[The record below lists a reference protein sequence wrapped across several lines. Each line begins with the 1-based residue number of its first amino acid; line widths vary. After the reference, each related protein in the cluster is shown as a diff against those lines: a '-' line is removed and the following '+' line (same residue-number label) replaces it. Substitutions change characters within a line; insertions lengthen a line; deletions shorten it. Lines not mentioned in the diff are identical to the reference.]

1 MTSIDWQHLFSPTAY
16 GGRRTIHRIQPIAG
30 SDVPQGADCQ
40 SRRDSPANF
49 AFSEDIRN
57 RGGND
62 SRS

>member
-1 MTSIDWQHLFSPTAY
+1 MYSLAIAIGD
-16 GGRRTIHRIQPIAG
+16 RRTVHRIQPSARF
-30 SDVPQGADCQ
+30 DVPQGVDCQ

-49 AFSEDIRN
+49 AVIEDIRN